1 MGRPRQTSFDF
12 PKRGGKRRGAGRPR
26 LHEHPGLVGP
36 GVPHRTR
43 KAFKTCKAVHVTHRI
58 RPGVGYLRK
67 DGPAQV
73 LLRAFRAAAS
83 GGQMRIAH
91 YSIQG
96 NHLHFVVEAD
106 GAQALS
112 RGMQGLAIR
121 IARRLNARLRRQG
134 PVFADRYHA
143 RLLSSPRQA
152 ANAIRYVAGNYRH
165 HTREW
170 LPNDFVDPLASDP
183 DAPLEPVRGWLLRV
197 GWRDQARRSATP
209 FEPP

>member
-1 MGRPRQTSFDF
+1 
-12 PKRGGKRRGAGRPR
+12 
-26 LHEHPGLVGP
+26 
-36 GVPHRTR
+36 
-43 KAFKTCKAVHVTHRI
+43 
-58 RPGVGYLRK
+58 
-67 DGPAQV
+67 V
-73 LLRAFRAAAS
+73 LLGAFRAAAA

-106 GAQALS
+106 GAEALT

-121 IARRLNARLRRQG
+121 IARRLNARLGRQG

-143 RLLSSPRQA
+143 RLLSSPREV
-152 ANAIRYVAGNYRH
+152 ANAIRYVVGNYRR

-170 LPNDFVDPLASDP
+170 LPPDFVDPLASGP
-183 DAPLEPVRGWLLRV
+183 DNPLEPPRLWLLRI
-197 GWRDQARRSATP
+197 GWRNQARRPATP